1 MKVIGKL
8 NGENGYSSRTASWT
22 EGEMRR
28 ASEATMTGRTGGLES
43 EGGSQ
48 GLLLPLLPGERM
60 SPSIAP
66 ARESLTGVQWR

>member
-22 EGEMRR
+22 GGRD
-28 ASEATMTGRTGGLES
+28 ATGFGATMTGRTGGLES
-43 EGGSQ
+43 EGALKACS
-48 GLLLPLLPGERM
+48 EH
-60 SPSIAP
+60 AP